1 MNPSL
6 HDGRQA
12 ATSRRRER
20 ARAALREALAA
31 GEPVSVSGIARRAD
45 LDRSFF
51 YRHNDLLQEIQ
62 AAENRPQSDGEHG
75 VTLASLRADL
85 ANANDRNSRLT
96 ARIRQLEEALSR
108 ALGERAW
115 QESGLG
121 APTDIHALQ
130 ERINQLEQHN
140 ADLIAELSEREEDL
154 TAARAANRQLL
165 TTLNTRQNLNEN
177 LPLE

>member
-1 MNPSL
+1 MTPYL
-6 HDGRQA
+6 HDGRQE

-20 ARAALREALAA
+20 ARAALREALAS
-31 GEPVSVSGIARRAD
+31 GEPVSVSGIARRAG

-51 YRHNDLLQEIQ
+51 YRHSDLLQEIQ
-62 AAENRPQSDGEHG
+62 AAETQTHAEDGHG
-75 VTLASLRADL
+75 VTTASLQADL

-115 QESGLG
+115 RESGLG

-130 ERINQLEQHN
+130 ERITQLEQHN
-140 ADLIAELSEREEDL
+140 ADLTAELSEREEDL
-154 TAARAANRQLL
+154 VAARAANRQLMA
-165 TTLNTRQNLNEN
+165 TLNARS
-177 LPLE
+177 

>member
-1 MNPSL
+1 MTASL
-6 HDGRQA
+6 PDGRLA

-20 ARAALREALAA
+20 ARAALRDVLRA
-31 GEPVSVSGIARRAD
+31 GEPVSVSSIARRAG

-51 YRHNDLLQEIQ
+51 YRRSDLLQEIQ
-62 AAENRPQSDGEHG
+62 AAETQPQTEDGHG
-75 VTLASLRADL
+75 VTTASLQADL

-115 QESGLG
+115 RESGLG

-130 ERINQLEQHN
+130 ERITQLEQHN
-140 ADLIAELSEREEDL
+140 ADLTAELSEREQDL
-154 TAARAANRQLL
+154 VAARAANRQLMA
-165 TTLNTRQNLNEN
+165 TLNARS
-177 LPLE
+177 